1 MVSKQNQPK
10 EVLNYK
16 GSVDHEKEGKF
27 FHTHTGKLQLFTVL
41 KGNYVITQTN

>member
-27 FHTHTGKLQLFTVL
+27 TGKLQLFTVL